1 MVAANVL
8 VILLAIVRCLHLS
21 DGSSHWVVTE
31 NGRVQAQLDTV
42 FNLRRPYDLVA
53 FMKQEDRGGTILQL
67 KRELLQRKEEIDKN
81 EDRDTGLEQRFYK
94 TDIDCVAAGKPLPEF
109 DLYISTVLPLE
120 NKGIRPEEH
129 IDLSITPRDN
139 LHQPDCRLF
148 SELEYSF
155 HAFEHLEGMKDRE
168 TLQGTPE
175 LGLKNAITYQDS
187 VDEYGHRIYEALQK
201 NRTSWILY
209 NMAAFYW
216 RIKGDPYHAIEC
228 VRRALHFSPR
238 HQKDVALISL
248 ANILHRARY
257 SNEAAVVVHAALDVS
272 KELNV
277 NHFTLGNIYAVLAE
291 YNKSI
296 ICFENTLR
304 IQPDFDAAAK
314 RKHAV
319 LCHAKLEEALE
330 AQHRSLQQT
339 LNDLKEYQRK
349 HDIFQSQTEKLIS
362 EQVTNDV
369 KLDQHIS
376 YENMKLRESAV
387 EIGEYCRM
395 VDRDGKQVLMCT
407 WGKKDTST
415 VELDFAPFFD
425 DSKKEEK
432 NQYHFSAPLLDIW
445 TADLPASEKK
455 KVDYSK
461 PIREPFYTKEK
472 MIEKPKF
479 QFGDPDAENEW
490 PSREEC
496 DTYVQK
502 VPDPRNLSTVYLSPE
517 NKGFEVN
524 ALLSEAQNI
533 PPGEEHPLPWYPPVC
548 VPLLEIPEGSVTT
561 YDHIPAV
568 SREQRVKMPLKLF
581 DKFQKKRLIN
591 HVPDRILTAEEVGQ
605 RLLTALKEKI
615 GPEWILYNVAGLYWR
630 VIGNNYHGI
639 ECFRRSLYFVQPQYK
654 DVPLVNLANILY
666 MWGKFE
672 DGVKIMKDA
681 LAINDLEPDSHFLYG
696 NLLWVTKNYT
706 GAVKHYEKTID
717 IEPEHQEAFNAL
729 RAIKCYL
736 KYHHSAQSAAP
747 AEMSQP
753 NLPNCPQRAQ
763 NKGQDTESRVICKNM
778 ITGVETENGEEK
790 CVIETRSRSKSD
802 CNGHCTQTC
811 TVTPIKLDSCTG
823 DITIDQPSVSDTQCS
838 QKGPN
843 QPYPNSEEPVFS
855 ADFSSKLD
863 EVSDHYMK
871 QGLCEGEECS
881 QLRVQCLIPMKTH
894 TGLVA
899 HIVTPPKLFI
909 RPVSLHTS
917 QCMQGN
923 QRPHIKLE
931 FIDGVLHQ
939 KFIFMQT
946 KDEVNVD
953 FDVCV
958 IFNDGTKTPG
968 CDKPE
973 FKTYLEEFD
982 KHKEGLANLESALLQ
997 HLNSKCASKK
1007 SKEKDEKK
1015 AAKAPEGPEVIK
1027 ETKRRQSR
1035 SKNPQEPNIH
1045 DGKEVKMEPVEQL
1058 PDSELPDTS
1067 YQIGQRY
1074 HMATPTTMDC
1084 NNLPNIKFSEFT
1096 STFLS
1101 VTAKQVDLRKH
1112 IDFETVIRRYYEEPV
1127 CMTEFSSSLELDNLP
1142 GMINRDNLQYQPESG
1157 LREVLQK
1164 LGGEPAQRVEV
1175 IGTRIANAL
1184 KKNMTSWIL
1193 TNVAALYW
1201 RVEGDAKK
1209 AIDCLRLSLTTA
1221 PRNKRDT
1228 ALISIANIFH
1238 RAGYIND
1245 AIFTTNLALD
1255 TANKVAVSHF
1265 TMANLYAVKAQWD
1278 KATMFYE
1285 STLGLQSTFEPAKQR
1300 LKAIKCKIV
1309 MQKPVAMPT
1318 D

>member
-8 VILLAIVRCLHLS
+8 VILLAVVRCLHLS

-277 NHFTLGNIYAVLAE
+277 NHFTLGNIYA
-291 YNKSI
+291 
-296 ICFENTLR
+296 
-304 IQPDFDAAAK
+304 
-314 RKHAV
+314 
-319 LCHAKLEEALE
+319 
-330 AQHRSLQQT
+330 
-339 LNDLKEYQRK
+339 
-349 HDIFQSQTEKLIS
+349 
-362 EQVTNDV
+362 
-369 KLDQHIS
+369 
-376 YENMKLRESAV
+376 
-387 EIGEYCRM
+387 
-395 VDRDGKQVLMCT
+395 
-407 WGKKDTST
+407 
-415 VELDFAPFFD
+415 
-425 DSKKEEK
+425 
-432 NQYHFSAPLLDIW
+432 
-445 TADLPASEKK
+445 TADIPASEKK

-778 ITGVETENGEEK
+778 ITGVET
-790 CVIETRSRSKSD
+790 
-802 CNGHCTQTC
+802 
-811 TVTPIKLDSCTG
+811 
-823 DITIDQPSVSDTQCS
+823 
-838 QKGPN
+838 
-843 QPYPNSEEPVFS
+843 
-855 ADFSSKLD
+855 
-863 EVSDHYMK
+863 
-871 QGLCEGEECS
+871 
-881 QLRVQCLIPMKTH
+881 
-894 TGLVA
+894 
-899 HIVTPPKLFI
+899 
-909 RPVSLHTS
+909 VSL
-917 QCMQGN
+917 
-923 QRPHIKLE
+923 L
-931 FIDGVLHQ
+931 
-939 KFIFMQT
+939 
-946 KDEVNVD
+946 
-953 FDVCV
+953 
-958 IFNDGTKTPG
+958 
-968 CDKPE
+968 
-973 FKTYLEEFD
+973 
-982 KHKEGLANLESALLQ
+982 
-997 HLNSKCASKK
+997 
-1007 SKEKDEKK
+1007 
-1015 AAKAPEGPEVIK
+1015 
-1027 ETKRRQSR
+1027 
-1035 SKNPQEPNIH
+1035 
-1045 DGKEVKMEPVEQL
+1045 
-1058 PDSELPDTS
+1058 
-1067 YQIGQRY
+1067 
-1074 HMATPTTMDC
+1074 
-1084 NNLPNIKFSEFT
+1084 
-1096 STFLS
+1096 
-1101 VTAKQVDLRKH
+1101 
-1112 IDFETVIRRYYEEPV
+1112 
-1127 CMTEFSSSLELDNLP
+1127 
-1142 GMINRDNLQYQPESG
+1142 
-1157 LREVLQK
+1157 
-1164 LGGEPAQRVEV
+1164 
-1175 IGTRIANAL
+1175 
-1184 KKNMTSWIL
+1184 
-1193 TNVAALYW
+1193 
-1201 RVEGDAKK
+1201 
-1209 AIDCLRLSLTTA
+1209 
-1221 PRNKRDT
+1221 
-1228 ALISIANIFH
+1228 
-1238 RAGYIND
+1238 
-1245 AIFTTNLALD
+1245 
-1255 TANKVAVSHF
+1255 
-1265 TMANLYAVKAQWD
+1265 
-1278 KATMFYE
+1278 
-1285 STLGLQSTFEPAKQR
+1285 
-1300 LKAIKCKIV
+1300 
-1309 MQKPVAMPT
+1309 
-1318 D
+1318 